1 MTARHFGGGP
11 FCFADGFA
19 IIFIGYGQARLNELA
34 AAESPHDEKACLS
47 R

>member
-34 AAESPHDEKACLS
+34 AKSPHDEKAYLS